1 MIFRLSI
8 LALLLPVVIGC
19 ENDLHAALEQVRSAA
34 PNVCKDFCEDKL
46 ACEFPSADGD
56 EEDKAFAAAI
66 RRCTI
71 NCAWYMDDG
80 AYVIEVNDPTEK
92 KVYEDHVTGAML
104 QDMLK
109 CSFYAGVFLCT
120 EQESGEDLLL
130 INPLVQSMCID
141 ANNCLSLLEIDH
153 EMDWTPL
160 TDGGGECT
168 TSGDQIIESMF
179 Y

>member
-1 MIFRLSI
+1 MILRLSM
-8 LALLLPVVIGC
+8 LAMLLPAVTGC
-19 ENDLHAALEQVRSAA
+19 ENDLHAILDEVRAAA

-46 ACEFPSADGD
+46 TCEFPSADGD
-56 EEDKAFAAAI
+56 KENLAFAAAI

-80 AYVIEVNDPTEK
+80 AYVIEVSDPTEK

-120 EQESGEDLLL
+120 EQEDGEDLLML
-130 INPLVQSMCID
+130 SPLVQSMCID
-141 ANNCLSLLEIDH
+141 ANNCLSLLEIDQ
-153 EMDWTPL
+153 EMDWTPF

-168 TSGDQIIESMF
+168 VSGDQIIESMF